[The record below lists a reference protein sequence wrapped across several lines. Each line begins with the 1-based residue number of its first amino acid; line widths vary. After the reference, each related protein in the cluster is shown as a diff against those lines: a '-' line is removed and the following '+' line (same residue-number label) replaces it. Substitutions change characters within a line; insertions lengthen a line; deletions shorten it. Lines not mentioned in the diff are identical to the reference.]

1 MHVIP
6 TIESWA
12 VNPLEQGPLYPFA
25 GIEVLLF
32 LVSVALWLAWT
43 VWQFRN
49 EGATIEKES
58 QQLTGSMLGQML
70 DREAGRLDRHL
81 HR

>member
-1 MHVIP
+1 MHVIA

-25 GIEVLLF
+25 GFEVLLF
-32 LVSVALWLAWT
+32 AVAAALWLAWT

-49 EGATIEKES
+49 ESATIEKEF
-58 QQLTGSMLGQML
+58 QQLTSSLRGQML
-70 DREAGRLDRHL
+70 DKDQGALL
-81 HR
+81 V

>member
-1 MHVIP
+1 MHVIA

-25 GIEVLLF
+25 GLEVLLF
-32 LVSVALWLAWT
+32 VVSVALWLAWM

-58 QQLTGSMLGQML
+58 QQLTSSVLRQIL
-70 DREAGRLDRHL
+70 DRD
-81 HR
+81 